1 VSRRLEVH
9 LEFARN
15 IVTLSREASHEGEG
29 SELTE
34 MHALA
39 VVGALHQPIYGQ
51 LHLYGP
57 YSRLEIVDDVVQLAV
72 GFLTVRRPPARQSPR
87 CRANR

>member
-1 VSRRLEVH
+1 MFYLEATAAGPEAVSRRLEVH

-15 IVTLSREASHEGEG
+15 IVTLSREATQEVEG

-57 YSRLEIVDDVVQLAV
+57 YSRLESSMMSFSSRS
-72 GFLTVRRPPARQSPR
+72 GF
-87 CRANR
+87 